1 MNRVLLLLFFL
12 LVGIWCNH
20 PVSSEE
26 KQYWNANCGTKPYH
40 PRRFES
46 RKIAG
51 GQPLNGYE
59 APWAVRLE
67 SAGLCS
73 GTIIS
78 PRHILT
84 ASHYLLVDKSKLTP
98 ILQQANQTCSYK
110 WISNRIRQYMIPEIF
125 YFISLVLILYRL
137 QTLSNQNDR
146 VLETV
151 NSMQSKFANMER
163 KIESLVSQKP
173 NQDISPF
180 DNTEPLEQSIANV
193 LKSMKTPEQD
203 SIEKMEPIIPQ
214 SKQGTTKT
222 AESTSEVSVS
232 KEQYRFNA
240 TDYLKRVSVDN
251 DYSSSSN
258 LNPIIG
264 YDQTNL
270 VLLDRPEPP
279 ADKAWCS
286 NTQNPV
292 LSINLAKYIKPI
304 SVSYQHSKWNGTIPN
319 GAPRTYDVVACLDF
333 YCKKWKPLVSN
344 CQYSRYESKGTEQV
358 CNISSHLDVPLI
370 GKVQF
375 RFRENYGDTKTT
387 CVHLVRVHGESK
399 TPLKNEEKKLKSEE
413 ICTDLRWYNHN
424 NFFKLYNNSCCSECP
439 ECCEECLIS
448 DYNGRTLGNIA
459 GYTMFSVVIGM
470 IAILVL
476 LIVCSLIMTC
486 YQCCTGKQLNES

>member
-1 MNRVLLLLFFL
+1 MLPTRHSINPNHGSDANFIRNNTFGVEEPNTKTT
-12 LVGIWCNH
+12 IW
-20 PVSSEE
+20 
-26 KQYWNANCGTKPYH
+26 
-40 PRRFES
+40 
-46 RKIAG
+46 
-51 GQPLNGYE
+51 
-59 APWAVRLE
+59 
-67 SAGLCS
+67 
-73 GTIIS
+73 
-78 PRHILT
+78 
-84 ASHYLLVDKSKLTP
+84 
-98 ILQQANQTCSYK
+98 YK

-146 VLETV
+146 VLETI

-240 TDYLKRVSVDN
+240 TDYLKRASVDN

-319 GAPRTYDVVACLDF
+319 GAPRTYDVVTD
-333 YCKKWKPLVSN
+333 
-344 CQYSRYESKGTEQV
+344 
-358 CNISSHLDVPLI
+358 
-370 GKVQF
+370 
-375 RFRENYGDTKTT
+375 
-387 CVHLVRVHGESK
+387 
-399 TPLKNEEKKLKSEE
+399 KS
-413 ICTDLRWYNHN
+413 CTL
-424 NFFKLYNNSCCSECP
+424 LYNNSCCSECP

-448 DYNGRTLGNIA
+448 NYNGRTLGNIV

-476 LIVCSLIMTC
+476 LITDKNCTVLYKNNCFTECPECCQECSITDYNGTALGNIVGNTILGIIIGILSLMF
-486 YQCCTGKQLNES
+486 LFLALAA